1 MAKKITKSKVNKYLT
16 IDEKIEALKK
26 EKEKNEKELALNI
39 GKYFLEKVEITDYED
54 IENIYTLIDTFL
66 EDDRNNISTNG
77 DVHIKESDLNE

>member
-66 EDDRNNISTNG
+66 EDDRNNINTNG